1 MRPPGGR
8 TGDPR
13 RPTRT
18 RRRAGGTGQ
27 QATLAKNVAELSK
40 ARLSALVV
48 STTAFGF
55 LAAGPAALSAASLP
69 TFAAASV
76 GTALCASSAA
86 TFNQVIESDRDGRMK
101 RTAAR
106 PLVTGAV
113 SPGAAVGLGCATG
126 GSGALLLHLGT
137 DPVTTALG
145 LANIGLYAGLYTY
158 LKPRS
163 EANTW
168 VGAVVGAVPPVMGWT
183 AAGGS
188 ALDAEALLLGSTLFL
203 WQFPHFFALNWMYRA
218 DYKRGGFE
226 MVGVNDPTGE
236 RTAGLIKRYAAYLAA
251 VPFVSAAAGVTSPM
265 YAIDAGLLLNGY
277 ALHVAGRF
285 DRDRSNGNARKVFLT
300 SLWYLPCTMMLFL
313 IHSRRWHGEVT
324 DEDHVDGEATLLVRM
339 QEVISAIRA
348 KGRELCMHE
357 ALASGDVTVGSGKA
371 KTALDGSKCPVSLGS
386 DISTVQ
392 VGDETSD
399 DDAIRDE

>member
-1 MRPPGGR
+1 
-8 TGDPR
+8 
-13 RPTRT
+13 
-18 RRRAGGTGQ
+18 
-27 QATLAKNVAELSK
+27 
-40 ARLSALVV
+40 
-48 STTAFGF
+48 
-55 LAAGPAALSAASLP
+55 
-69 TFAAASV
+69 
-76 GTALCASSAA
+76 
-86 TFNQVIESDRDGRMK
+86 MK

-137 DPVTTALG
+137 DPVTTSLG

-226 MVGVNDPTGE
+226 MVGVNDSTGGADGGADQEVCSLPRRGALRQRRGRRDEPHVRHRRRAAPE
-236 RTAGLIKRYAAYLAA
+236 R
-251 VPFVSAAAGVTSPM
+251 
-265 YAIDAGLLLNGY
+265 
-277 ALHVAGRF
+277 
-285 DRDRSNGNARKVFLT
+285 
-300 SLWYLPCTMMLFL
+300 
-313 IHSRRWHGEVT
+313 VT

>member
-1 MRPPGGR
+1 
-8 TGDPR
+8 
-13 RPTRT
+13 
-18 RRRAGGTGQ
+18 
-27 QATLAKNVAELSK
+27 
-40 ARLSALVV
+40 
-48 STTAFGF
+48 
-55 LAAGPAALSAASLP
+55 
-69 TFAAASV
+69 
-76 GTALCASSAA
+76 
-86 TFNQVIESDRDGRMK
+86 
-101 RTAAR
+101 
-106 PLVTGAV
+106 
-113 SPGAAVGLGCATG
+113 VGLGCATG
-126 GSGALLLHLGT
+126 GSSALLLHLGT

-226 MVGVNDPTGE
+226 MVGVNDSTGE